1 MESTLDIEATRT
13 PESKQKQRIDM
24 LQHNLH
30 NIIQAENEFHSL
42 MVHQADEETLG
53 RTKGK

>member
-1 MESTLDIEATRT
+1 MESTFDIEATRI

-30 NIIQAENEFHSL
+30 NIIRTANEFHSL
-42 MVHQADEETLG
+42 MVQQSSREATWENK
-53 RTKGK
+53 R